1 MSFKEVIGQQ
11 QAVTQL
17 AAMARS
23 ENVPAALL
31 LTGMEGVGKCFTAF
45 QLAQVVNCCQAP
57 PGDACG
63 VCPDCRQIARRV
75 HPDVLLIE
83 AEKNQIKIDQIR
95 ELHHYL
101 GFAPLSGRF
110 KVIIINDAHLL
121 NAAAANALLK
131 TLEEPPGQ
139 IIFML
144 VTHRQQVLLPTILSR
159 CISLSFKPLSHDA
172 LRQILA
178 SREEDIE
185 VKSMD
190 RAIAL
195 GGGSVSK
202 TQYFLDENRLAW
214 RDDFLARI
222 CALSAEN
229 FEDIFALADE
239 ISKDAENVEVVHYVL
254 GTFVRDALI
263 LANSSDVND
272 LVLFHADQLE
282 LLRKFAADR
291 TPEEL
296 VFWLEE
302 LNRLQSRLLFNINI
316 KLAWEALLMK
326 LVALQIKR
334 DNVI

>member
-1 MSFKEVIGQQ
+1 MSLNEVIGQQ

-23 ENVPAALL
+23 ENIPAALL

-45 QLAQVVNCCQAP
+45 QLAQVVNCRHAAP
-57 PGDACG
+57 DDACG

-75 HPDVLLIE
+75 HPDVLLVE

-101 GFAPLSGRF
+101 GFAPLNGRF
-110 KVIIINDAHLL
+110 KVVIINDAHLL
-121 NAAAANALLK
+121 NAVAANALLK
-131 TLEEPPGQ
+131 TLEEPPDQ
-139 IIFML
+139 TLFIL
-144 VTHRQQVLLPTILSR
+144 VTHRQQLLLPTILSR
-159 CISLSFKPLSHDA
+159 CISLSFKPLSHDV

-178 SREEDIE
+178 SREKDVD

-190 RAIAL
+190 QAIAL
-195 GGGSVSK
+195 GGGSVSRA
-202 TQYFLDENRLAW
+202 QYFLDENRLVW
-214 RDDFLARI
+214 CNNFLARI

-239 ISKDAENVEVVHYVL
+239 IGKDAENVEVSHYVL
-254 GTFVRDALI
+254 ETFVRDALI
-263 LANSSDVND
+263 LANSSDVNG
-272 LVLFHADQLE
+272 LVLFHAGQLE
-282 LLRKFAADR
+282 LLRKFAANR

-326 LVALQIKR
+326 LVALQITKR
-334 DNVI
+334 